1 LPGGVAPWFS
11 GQMEA
16 HLIKHA
22 LRIGASGNDGYH
34 PEGWNPKLRATVM
47 GPTPPGAELVWTMY
61 KRDGSS
67 WFEHSVPLPELA
79 DEEMHSASL
88 QKWNSGT
95 DITDEGRARFTLRI
109 VNELDG
115 IDELLHDGAFTISR
129 RQGSNNI
136 FGVDQSSL
144 LTTGLVGFD
153 VYDEHDAPKIRATV
167 FLGGS
172 VDAYEVEAHIFL
184 DGNRFAK
191 ASDVGGGY
199 DFTSNDGQSLGR
211 EFIAEFDSV
220 RGWNNLTS
228 QGWGDSDWHLLDGHP
243 GHYEIKFT
251 RGGKVNRTMF
261 FDVEDGRIVKDE
273 LIEPD
278 EAGRPCMWRIT
289 EIIGSFEGDVGEF
302 PDAPRAYG
310 DLDTSTFD
318 FSADGMYWFCN
329 GPAVPTDGP
338 EFDEETAEAVQGVVD
353 TAVRLLSTWESI
365 VTGPIDRQD
374 ARSFQFL
381 QQCDAVDRDVDGF
394 EPMTAALSGAGEA
407 HEFEYDDEVITLASA
422 MQRVFALRT
431 AAHRYICGDTDAGE
445 NALEPYRAALSNDKL
460 AIFEDHPAPGYRYYT
475 IAKHVIETLTRS
487 PWQRCGSSRSSTMC
501 R

>member
-1 LPGGVAPWFS
+1 
-11 GQMEA
+11 M
-16 HLIKHA
+16 
-22 LRIGASGNDGYH
+22 
-34 PEGWNPKLRATVM
+34 
-47 GPTPPGAELVWTMY
+47 
-61 KRDGSS
+61 
-67 WFEHSVPLPELA
+67 
-79 DEEMHSASL
+79 
-88 QKWNSGT
+88 
-95 DITDEGRARFTLRI
+95 
-109 VNELDG
+109 
-115 IDELLHDGAFTISR
+115 LHGGAFTVSQ

-144 LTTGLVGFD
+144 LTTGLVGFN

-251 RGGKVNRTMF
+251 RGGKVNRTIF

-329 GPAVPTDGP
+329 RPAVPTDGP
-338 EFDEETAEAVQGVVD
+338 KFDEETAEAVQGVVD
-353 TAVRLLSTWESI
+353 TAV
-365 VTGPIDRQD
+365 
-374 ARSFQFL
+374 
-381 QQCDAVDRDVDGF
+381 
-394 EPMTAALSGAGEA
+394 
-407 HEFEYDDEVITLASA
+407 LACS
-422 MQRVFALRT
+422 V
-431 AAHRYICGDTDAGE
+431 
-445 NALEPYRAALSNDKL
+445 
-460 AIFEDHPAPGYRYYT
+460 
-475 IAKHVIETLTRS
+475 
-487 PWQRCGSSRSSTMC
+487 
-501 R
+501 